1 MSDFDNFS
9 EIDPKAVA
17 RRVKQLREKLNIT
30 QIDLARRSYSSQ
42 QTICNLE
49 RGAVKVPRNIPA
61 IAAVLGVKPR
71 FLLTGISELG
81 VPVVTPDKITSTLE
95 MMKSGIDLQDDMQ
108 FVTPT
113 KTSKTDSYPNSIAML
128 VNDAAMSIA
137 GKGDIVI
144 LDTASDAGPGM
155 LVAVNH
161 NGIYTLRK
169 ARVKEGGAYSFVSDN
184 EDYPTITDTSIKTF
198 VVTEIRKLLM

>member
-1 MSDFDNFS
+1 M
-9 EIDPKAVA
+9 
-17 RRVKQLREKLNIT
+17 
-30 QIDLARRSYSSQ
+30 
-42 QTICNLE
+42 
-49 RGAVKVPRNIPA
+49 PRNIPA

-137 GKGDIVI
+137 VTCVYHIHVI
-144 LDTASDAGPGM
+144 ILSLSVIAS
-155 LVAVNH
+155 
-161 NGIYTLRK
+161 
-169 ARVKEGGAYSFVSDN
+169 
-184 EDYPTITDTSIKTF
+184 TSG
-198 VVTEIRKLLM
+198 